1 MAVSDLE
8 RERDDGM
15 KVRIVPTESE
25 IRERR
30 KAAYLARYPIE
41 AQLEAYAENAAG
53 RPEKLNEMLAGIKD
67 VKEKIPKGGAR
78 GAE

>member
-1 MAVSDLE
+1 
-8 RERDDGM
+8 M

-30 KAAYLARYPIE
+30 RAAYLARYPIE

-53 RPEKLNEMLAGIKD
+53 RPEKLNEMLSGMDEIRARN
-67 VKEKIPKGGAR
+67 PKPDESQGV
-78 GAE
+78 E